1 MPEPDGV
8 RHAATAPEQGREPL
22 TRRVRE
28 AYREEVDHTHESLLN
43 AAIAFTVT
51 FAALR
56 GLTYGIKYGLLP
68 WGNVVTGGVH
78 VHHYVW
84 GVALLLVVGMVS
96 LIVDTPRYNP
106 VLGVL
111 YGIATALVIDEFAL
125 LLNLRDVYWTTEGRT
140 SIDVALTT
148 IAVALVYF
156 LAKAFW
162 RRLGRELLRSLRC
175 RLGGHGLLTG
185 RRLSCRAG
193 AAASRRCAPRCRRR
207 RC

>member
-1 MPEPDGV
+1 MPEPDGT
-8 RHAATAPEQGREPL
+8 RHAPTAAQQDREPL
-22 TRRVRE
+22 ARRVRE

-51 FAALR
+51 FAGLR

-68 WGNVVTGGVH
+68 WGNLVAGGVH

-162 RRLGRELLRSLRC
+162 RRLGRELLRSLRG
-175 RLGGHGLLTG
+175 RLGGHG
-185 RRLSCRAG
+185 S
-193 AAASRRCAPRCRRR
+193 
-207 RC
+207 

>member
-1 MPEPDGV
+1 MPERGTERERRTEPERGIEPV
-8 RHAATAPEQGREPL
+8 GAGAAAPEGSQEPL
-22 TRRVRE
+22 ARRVRE

-51 FAALR
+51 FVALR
-56 GLTYGIKYGLLP
+56 GLTYGIKYQMVP
-68 WGNVVTGGVH
+68 MGNLVAGGVH

-96 LIVDTPRYNP
+96 LIVDSPRYNP
-106 VLGVL
+106 MLGVL
-111 YGIATALVIDEFAL
+111 YGVATALVIDEFAL
-125 LLNLRDVYWTTEGRT
+125 LLNLRDVYWTTEGRI

-162 RRLGRELLRSLRC
+162 RRLGRELVRSLHT
-175 RLGGHGLLTG
+175 RL
-185 RRLSCRAG
+185 RA
-193 AAASRRCAPRCRRR
+193 ARS
-207 RC
+207 